1 MITTGPIKLT
11 SKKLFEITLTT
22 YLKRKWWLF
31 AWIWVL
37 AIILVLNN
45 NKDSFDIFLI
55 FFLVLFPIV
64 LVIQFWRYAYSKQ
77 NKIFLLE
84 RYYEIE
90 TDTITGKMEDGTT
103 QPIKIEHFIK
113 VISSSKY
120 YLLYIAKAQFIYV
133 PFNSFKNITEKKWFE
148 DEIVNKI
155 KK

>member
-1 MITTGPIKLT
+1 MITTAPIKLT
-11 SKKLFEITLTT
+11 SKKLFEITLIT

-31 AWIWVL
+31 VWIWGL
-37 AIILVLNN
+37 AIILLLNT
-45 NKDSFDIFLI
+45 NKDPLDIFLI

-77 NKIFLLE
+77 NKLFMLE

-90 TDTITGKMEDGTT
+90 TDLITGKMGDGTS

-120 YLLYIAKAQFIYV
+120 YLMYIAKAQFIYV
-133 PFNSFKNITEKKWFE
+133 PYDSFKNLTDKKWFD
-148 DEIVNKI
+148 DEIINKI